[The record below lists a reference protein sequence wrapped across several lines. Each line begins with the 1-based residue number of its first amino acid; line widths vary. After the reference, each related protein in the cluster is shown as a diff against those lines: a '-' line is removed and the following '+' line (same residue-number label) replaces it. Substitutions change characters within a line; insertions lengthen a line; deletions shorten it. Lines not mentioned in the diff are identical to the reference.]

1 MASSSFKNV
10 VFDIGNVLVRWNP
23 VEITRLTF
31 DDSYDIESLA
41 ESIFRSEIWYNL
53 NKGLISENEA
63 KLQHQILFGLSEIE
77 SERLFYYVK
86 QTQILIYGS
95 VDLIQRVKAAGYRV
109 FALTDN
115 VHEIV
120 SHLKSTYT
128 FWNLFEGAVVSAD
141 VGMLKPQPEIYQHLL
156 NQFDLNAEETIFL
169 DDMPHNVKGAQEVG
183 ITAIEFKNAAQ
194 GEHALKELGL
204 VF

>member
-1 MASSSFKNV
+1 MASSSIKNV

-23 VEITRLTF
+23 IEITRLTF
-31 DDSYDIESLA
+31 TDTHDIESLC
-41 ESIFRSEIWYNL
+41 ESIFQSEIWYNL

-63 KLQHQILFGLSEIE
+63 KLQHQILLGLSEVE
-77 SERLFYYVK
+77 CERLFYYVK

-95 VDLIQRVKAAGYRV
+95 VDLVKRVKAAGYRV

-120 SHLKSTYT
+120 NHLKSTYT
-128 FWNLFEGAVVSAD
+128 FWDLFEGAVVSAD
-141 VGMLKPQPEIYQHLL
+141 VGILKPQAEIYQHLL
-156 NQFDLNAEETIFL
+156 NQFDIKAEETIFL
-169 DDMPHNVKGAQEVG
+169 DDMPHNVKGAQNVG
-183 ITAIEFKNAAQ
+183 IAAIEFKNAAQ

>member
-63 KLQHQILFGLSEIE
+63 KLQHQILFGLSEVE
-77 SERLFYYVK
+77 CERLFYYVR

-95 VDLIQRVKAAGYRV
+95 VDLVKRVKKAGYRV

-120 SHLKSTYT
+120 AHLKSTYT
-128 FWNLFEGAVVSAD
+128 FWELFEGTVVSAD
-141 VGMLKPQPEIYQHLL
+141 VCILKPQAEIYQHLL
-156 NQFDLNAEETIFL
+156 NQFEIKAEETIFL
-169 DDMPHNVKGAQEVG
+169 DDMPHNVKGAQDVG

-194 GEHALKELGL
+194 GEQALKALGL
-204 VF
+204 DF

>member
-1 MASSSFKNV
+1 MASSSIKNV

-23 VEITRLTF
+23 IEITRLTF
-31 DDSYDIESLA
+31 TDTHDIESLC
-41 ESIFRSEIWYNL
+41 ESIFQSEIWYNL

-63 KLQHQILFGLSEIE
+63 KLQHQILLGLSEVE
-77 SERLFYYVK
+77 CERLFYYVK

-95 VDLIQRVKAAGYRV
+95 VDLVKRVKAAGYRV

-120 SHLKSTYT
+120 NHLKSTYT
-128 FWNLFEGAVVSAD
+128 FWDLFEGAVVSAD
-141 VGMLKPQPEIYQHLL
+141 VGILKPQAEIYQHLL
-156 NQFDLNAEETIFL
+156 NQFDLKAEETIFL
-169 DDMPHNVKGAQEVG
+169 DDMPHNVKGAQNVG

>member
-1 MASSSFKNV
+1 MASSSSKNV

-23 VEITRLTF
+23 IEITRLTF
-31 DDSYDIESLA
+31 TDTHDIESLC
-41 ESIFRSEIWYNL
+41 ESIFQSEIWYNL

-63 KLQHQILFGLSEIE
+63 KLQHQILLGLSEVE
-77 SERLFYYVK
+77 CERLFYYVK

-95 VDLIQRVKAAGYRV
+95 VDLVKRVKAAGYRV

-120 SHLKSTYT
+120 NHLKSTYT
-128 FWNLFEGAVVSAD
+128 FWDLFEGAVVSAD
-141 VGMLKPQPEIYQHLL
+141 VGILKPQAEIYQHLL
-156 NQFDLNAEETIFL
+156 NQFDIKAEETIFL
-169 DDMPHNVKGAQEVG
+169 DDMPHNVKGAQNVG
-183 ITAIEFKNAAQ
+183 ITAIEFKNADQ

>member
-63 KLQHQILFGLSEIE
+63 KLQHQILFGLSEVE
-77 SERLFYYVK
+77 CERLFYYVR

-95 VDLIQRVKAAGYRV
+95 VDLVKRVKKAGYRV

-120 SHLKSTYT
+120 AHLKSTYT
-128 FWNLFEGAVVSAD
+128 FWELFEGTVVSAD
-141 VGMLKPQPEIYQHLL
+141 VGILKPQAEIYQHLL
-156 NQFDLNAEETIFL
+156 NQFEIKAEETIFL
-169 DDMPHNVKGAQEVG
+169 DDMPHNVKGAQDVG